1 MSEIKAGATAASR
14 RRPARERLLV
24 TAARRFYADGVT
36 ATGIDTIVAEAGVA
50 KTSLYNNFSSK
61 AELVIAYLA
70 ARHEEWLAAYRARL
84 QTTTDPRE
92 AVLAVF
98 DTYADSAEAA
108 RETGFRGC
116 GLFNAAAE
124 LPAGDAGRDVVRRH
138 KETVEE
144 LIAGHLEQ
152 LLPENPEEASALA
165 EHLSFLL
172 EGAMVRAGL
181 EGESRRLAHARTLA
195 AALLDVA
202 ANEP

>member
-1 MSEIKAGATAASR
+1 
-14 RRPARERLLV
+14 
-24 TAARRFYADGVT
+24 
-36 ATGIDTIVAEAGVA
+36 
-50 KTSLYNNFSSK
+50 

-84 QTTTDPRE
+84 QTTNDPRE

-116 GLFNAAAE
+116 GLLNAAAE
-124 LPAGDAGRDVVRRH
+124 LPAGDAGRDVVRHH

-144 LIAGHLEQ
+144 LIAGHLKQ

-172 EGAMVRAGL
+172 EGAMARAGL